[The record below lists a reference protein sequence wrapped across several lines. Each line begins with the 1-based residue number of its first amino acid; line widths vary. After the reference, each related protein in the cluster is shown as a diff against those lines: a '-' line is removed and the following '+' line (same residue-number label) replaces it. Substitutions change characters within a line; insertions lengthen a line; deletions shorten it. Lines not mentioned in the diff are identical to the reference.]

1 MRLVFWGRL
10 LSTIIWSKN
19 YLRLLFWG
27 GYYSRAV
34 TIMKVTVDISQ
45 SLHSQVGKYT
55 LKFPAPPAQNFA
67 LPIMS
72 PVWRPCPNGQG
83 LKAAFQ
89 SF

>member
-34 TIMKVTVDISQ
+34 TIMKVTVHAL
-45 SLHSQVGKYT
+45 LHYMHYCITEKVPFYLNFLQDAAIIKT
-55 LKFPAPPAQNFA
+55 FKIFAQIW
-67 LPIMS
+67 LS
-72 PVWRPCPNGQG
+72 
-83 LKAAFQ
+83 K
-89 SF
+89 